1 MKSSI
6 AFAAI
11 ATLFATSAYA
21 QDGADR
27 SLASN
32 LPVEQYH
39 YGMNLDV
46 QKVISKTDITG
57 KRGTVPVTMVY
68 QDSQGQLHKVRY
80 LEVGG
85 QNDDANG

>member
-1 MKSSI
+1 MKTSI
-6 AFAAI
+6 ALAALT
-11 ATLFATSAYA
+11 ALFASGAYA

-46 QKVISKTDITG
+46 QKIISKTDISG
-57 KRGTVPVTMVY
+57 KTGTVPVTMVY
-68 QDSQGQLHKVRY
+68 QDSQGQLHKLRY

-85 QNDDANG
+85 RNDDANG